1 MGALQLAIGG
11 ISILILIELLVV
23 LEEQMPVGEVV
34 RAR

>member
-1 MGALQLAIGG
+1 MSALQAAIGS

-23 LEEQMPVGEVV
+23 LEERMPVGEVV

>member
-1 MGALQLAIGG
+1 MSALHAAIGS

-23 LEEQMPVGEVV
+23 LEERMPVGEVV

>member
-1 MGALQLAIGG
+1 MSALQFAIGS

-23 LEEQMPVGEVV
+23 LEERMPVGEVV